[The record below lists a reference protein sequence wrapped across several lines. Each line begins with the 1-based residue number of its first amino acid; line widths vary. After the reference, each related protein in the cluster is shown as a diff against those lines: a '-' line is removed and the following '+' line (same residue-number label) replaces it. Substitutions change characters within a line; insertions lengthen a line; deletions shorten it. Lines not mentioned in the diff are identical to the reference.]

1 MRFKDLPIQKKL
13 MRVILLISGI
23 LLLVTSA
30 TYFVYEYYTFR
41 QTTKQKLSTIGQVIA
56 ANSTAS
62 LAFDNSQDAE
72 EILSAL
78 KAEPHIIAACIYNEE
93 GKLFSQ
99 YIANPAGSKLPVKN
113 IFPEKPGADGYRYT
127 DAHLE
132 GFEPV
137 VQGNKRLGTLY
148 LRSDLKEMT
157 SRFGLYGLITVIVLG
172 ISFLLAYS
180 LSRLFQRNI
189 SQPILDLTVIA
200 RAISHHHDYSVRAR
214 KSGNDEIGVL
224 TEAFN
229 QMVEQIEDQ
238 NQQLNRFNQ
247 NLEQMVQDRTTEL
260 ETANKEMESFSYTI
274 SHDLRAPVRAI
285 HGYMNIFSE
294 EYGTQVDDEGRRLI
308 QMILSNSKKMGH
320 LIDDL
325 LAFSKLGRKELIKT
339 TVSMQDIVQLTWN
352 DLRKAEE
359 GRDIELVLA
368 PLPDAW
374 AESSTI
380 QQVWINLISNALK
393 YTRNNPKTRIEI
405 SAEEREH
412 DIVYSVKD
420 NGSGF
425 DMEYYNK
432 LFGVFQRLHSQEE
445 FEGTGVGL
453 AIVHR
458 IIEKHEGKIWGEG
471 KVNAGAAFYFSL
483 PKTNR

>member
-23 LLLVTSA
+23 LLLLTSA
-30 TYFVYEYYTFR
+30 TYFVYEYYTFH

-56 ANSTAS
+56 ANSTSS

-78 KAEPHIIAACIYNEE
+78 KAEPHIIAACLYNEK

-99 YIANPAGSKLPVKN
+99 YNANLAGSKLSMKN
-113 IFPEKPGADGYRYT
+113 TFPDKPGPDGYRYT

-132 GFEPV
+132 GFEPI
-137 VQGNKRLGTLY
+137 VQGDKRLGTLY
-148 LRSDLKEMT
+148 LRSDLKEMN

-172 ISFLLAYS
+172 ISFLLAFS
-180 LSRLFQRNI
+180 LSRRFQRSI
-189 SQPILDLTVIA
+189 SQPILDLALITQVI
-200 RAISHHHDYSVRAR
+200 SNHHDYSVRAR
-214 KSGNDEIGVL
+214 KAGNDEIGVL
-224 TEAFN
+224 TDAFN

-247 NLEQMVQDRTTEL
+247 NLEQMVADRTAEL
-260 ETANKEMESFSYTI
+260 QTVNKEMEAFSYSI
-274 SHDLRAPVRAI
+274 SHDLRAPIRAI

-294 EYGTQVDDEGRRLI
+294 EYGTKVDDEGKRLM
-308 QMILSNSKKMGH
+308 QMILNNSKKMGH

-325 LAFSKLGRKELIKT
+325 LAFSKLGRKELIKVN
-339 TVSMQDIVQLTWN
+339 VSMREMVQGVWN
-352 DLRKAEE
+352 ELIKTEENRMIALDLKSM
-359 GRDIELVLA
+359 
-368 PLPDAW
+368 PDAW
-374 AESSTI
+374 AEGTTI

-393 YTRNNPKTRIEI
+393 YTRNNPDTLIEI
-405 SAEEREH
+405 SGEERSQ

-425 DMEYYNK
+425 DMEYYGK

-453 AIVHR
+453 AIVQR
-458 IIEKHEGKIWGEG
+458 IIEKHGGKIWAEG
-471 KVNAGAAFYFSL
+471 KVNVGATFYFSL
-483 PKTNR
+483 PKANH